1 MTKPAGLPN
10 VTVQLPTITIQN
22 PTPARPIVVDHRPAS
37 PTPAGPSIV
46 DHRVPRPPA
55 PISYAPQPAGV
66 PTPPRPSVGQP
77 SAGAPQP
84 PNPYFLEQESNN
96 TIADARANNNLG
108 NLSAKAITA
117 KGETARDDI
126 KDIYAFSLDQ
136 QTNVSFSLAEMNQ
149 NLNLKLMDSQ
159 GRKVKELTQSGT
171 DVKEF
176 QKTLAPGDYFVKV
189 FNGSHSQGSSYKLT
203 VRDASQPT
211 PASAA

>member
-1 MTKPAGLPN
+1 VIGAVTKPAGLPN
-10 VTVQLPTITIQN
+10 VTVQLPTVTIQN
-22 PTPARPIVVDHRPAS
+22 PNPS
-37 PTPAGPSIV
+37 GPSVV

-55 PISYAPQPAGV
+55 PVGYAPQPAGV
-66 PTPPRPSVGQP
+66 PTPARPPVGRP
-77 SAGAPQP
+77 SAGVPQP

-136 QTNVSFSLAEMNQ
+136 QTNVSFALAEMSQ
-149 NLNLKLMDSQ
+149 NLNLKLMDAQ
-159 GRKVKELTQSGT
+159 GRKVKELSQGGT
-171 DVKEF
+171 DIKEF

-189 FNGSHSQGSSYKLT
+189 FNGSHSQGSGYKLT
-203 VRDASQPT
+203 VRDSSQ
-211 PASAA
+211 PASAAAG